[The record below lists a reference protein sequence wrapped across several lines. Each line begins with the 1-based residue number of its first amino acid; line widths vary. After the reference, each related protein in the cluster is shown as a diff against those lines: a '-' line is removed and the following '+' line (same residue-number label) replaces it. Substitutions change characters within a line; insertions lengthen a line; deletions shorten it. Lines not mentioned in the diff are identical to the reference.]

1 MRFFSG
7 FSLSGEQHFFE
18 EMLKEGDYTVAGFSY
33 GAIKAAEYALE
44 CGKRIDT
51 LQLFS
56 PAFFQS
62 RPEKFRRL
70 QLMAYKKDSA
80 AYLKSFLT
88 NCFAPDPVK
97 KVDQVETSA
106 EDLERLLYFAWTDEL
121 MQRLVSK
128 GVAVEVYLGSDDRI
142 IDTAAAKAFFLPYAT
157 VYLYNGANHFL
168 LTA

>member
-7 FSLSGEQHFFE
+7 FSLSGEKHFFE
-18 EMLKEGDYTVAGFSY
+18 KSLKEGDYTVAGFSY
-33 GAIKAAEYALE
+33 GAVKAAEYALG
-44 CGKRIDT
+44 CTNRIDT

-80 AYLKSFLT
+80 AYLKNFIS
-88 NCFAPDPVK
+88 NCFAPYPEKEVE
-97 KVDQVETSA
+97 QVETSA
-106 EDLERLLYFAWTDEL
+106 EELEALLYFAWTDEL
-121 MQRLVSK
+121 MQRVVSK
-128 GVAVEVYLGSDDRI
+128 GIAVEVYLGSEDKI
-142 IDTAAAKAFFLPYAT
+142 IDSDAAKAFFLPHAT
-157 VYLYNGANHFL
+157 VFYYNGANHFL